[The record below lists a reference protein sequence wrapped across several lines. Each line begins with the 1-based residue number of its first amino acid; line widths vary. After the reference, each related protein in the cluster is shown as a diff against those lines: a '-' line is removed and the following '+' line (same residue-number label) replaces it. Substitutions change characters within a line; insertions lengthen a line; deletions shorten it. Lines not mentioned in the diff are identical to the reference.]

1 MSYWLEKENINK
13 IQLKPF
19 SHDQTCRPLN
29 ISVLRM
35 RVALMMFHQ
44 MNITKKLLTK

>member
-1 MSYWLEKENINK
+1 MSYRLEEEKINK
-13 IQLKPF
+13 IQLKSF
-19 SHDQTCRPLN
+19 AHDQTCRPLN

-44 MNITKKLLTK
+44 MDIT